1 MSAARLP
8 VRPRARQRAGAD
20 PRAGQESFP
29 PGAWRS
35 SLERAGCA
43 RQGYVPIVSEANGL
57 RGMLA
62 SRWRELAVAPFVIGA
77 SAANLVTPAP
87 RCRRALQSA
96 AAARRFL
103 VLRRHHRHRAGF
115 TSQPQPEAYMRQRS
129 LQRNGGLV
137 CVVLTAVA
145 AFSACSPGDSADRPA
160 AAPAAR
166 ACATPADSVIG
177 LATQQF
183 VRSISPK
190 PHRFLIPAGTDSAVP
205 TSAYWALQSTG
216 ATLNMYPKDTAQQ
229 KLAVRQLGANGSYT
243 LLLTSYHGQ
252 RTLSDGQVSLEFSGR
267 WLNGDLGGK
276 EIPRTAVLF
285 NCGATANRFVVEQ
298 RAAPTP

>member
-1 MSAARLP
+1 M
-8 VRPRARQRAGAD
+8 
-20 PRAGQESFP
+20 
-29 PGAWRS
+29 
-35 SLERAGCA
+35 
-43 RQGYVPIVSEANGL
+43 
-57 RGMLA
+57 
-62 SRWRELAVAPFVIGA
+62 
-77 SAANLVTPAP
+77 
-87 RCRRALQSA
+87 
-96 AAARRFL
+96 
-103 VLRRHHRHRAGF
+103 H
-115 TSQPQPEAYMRQRS
+115 QRS

-145 AFSACSPGDSADRPA
+145 ALSACSPGDSADRPA
-160 AAPAAR
+160 AAPAARPAR

-205 TSAYWALQSTG
+205 SSAYWALQSTG

-229 KLAVRQLGANGSYT
+229 KLALRQLGANGSYT

-267 WLNGDLGGK
+267 WLNGERGGTV
-276 EIPRTAVLF
+276 IPRTAVLF
-285 NCGATANRFVVEQ
+285 NCAATTNRFQVEQ
-298 RAAPTP
+298 RVSPSP